1 MMARADFR
9 INLDNEGGDLISELA
24 EFSKK
29 KHQKYKELKEL
40 KERKEKQRRL
50 MGLGYNESSSLV
62 NVIKADE
69 LMDSKENDS
78 ELMESSG
85 KRLSQFIKEN
95 QNLGINTAIPLDRPR
110 GLYFWEYNF
119 KSI

>member
-40 KERKEKQRRL
+40 KERKEKQKRL
-50 MGLGYNESSSLV
+50 MTLGHNHSSSLL
-62 NVIKADE
+62 NVTKADE
-69 LMDSKENDS
+69 LIESKEDDS

-95 QNLGINTAIPLDRPR
+95 QNLGIKTAIPLDRPR
-110 GLYFWEYNF
+110 GLHFRD
-119 KSI
+119 